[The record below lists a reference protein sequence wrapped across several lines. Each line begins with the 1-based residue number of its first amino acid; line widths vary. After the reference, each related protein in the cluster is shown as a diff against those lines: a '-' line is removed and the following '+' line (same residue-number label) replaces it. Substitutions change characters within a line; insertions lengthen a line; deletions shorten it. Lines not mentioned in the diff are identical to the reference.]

1 MEIICKGVVTE
12 DNLDKISTSWPS
24 VRYCMKGGLFEILWP
39 NLHTSSKGGT
49 ENEKCLSRKKK
60 YIENEITN

>member
-1 MEIICKGVVTE
+1 MEIIGKGLVTE
-12 DNLDKISTSWPS
+12 ENLYKISTSCPS
-24 VRYCMKGGLFEILWP
+24 VCYCTKDELFEILWP

-60 YIENEITN
+60 KYST